1 MHDYTDHSFR
11 SGRSISGGV
20 AATTNAALKV
30 SSVVCSICFE
40 QHFLSLRMPLL
51 GSDNFRQI
59 TLFGEITGSTT
70 YALLSCS
77 VQLLVLSSEL
87 VQVFFQATSVNYFG
101 FLVFVCLLY
110 EFVIASL
117 LVVII
122 QSPLL

>member
-1 MHDYTDHSFR
+1 
-11 SGRSISGGV
+11 
-20 AATTNAALKV
+20 
-30 SSVVCSICFE
+30 
-40 QHFLSLRMPLL
+40 MPLW